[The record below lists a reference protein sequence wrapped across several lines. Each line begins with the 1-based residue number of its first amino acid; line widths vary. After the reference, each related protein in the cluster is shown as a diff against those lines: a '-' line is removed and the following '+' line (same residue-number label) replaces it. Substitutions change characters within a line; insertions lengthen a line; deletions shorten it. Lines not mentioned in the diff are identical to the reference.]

1 MSVLYHKVEPQL
13 VKGDVGHDPLEL
25 LDFELVGAN
34 RKIVAG
40 SVRFEGQVEV
50 TQANVALAQED
61 IKFDCRAGVACF
73 IESVTTSFSKVG
85 QVEASNNY
93 SRLIAM
99 NSNAKESAW
108 DMVNSDKSCELKS
121 VDNVYS
127 NALLRKPDVTTN
139 PAGDN
144 AYSHNPDFSH
154 RLFTCL
160 NRVSTSDK
168 DGDNSIPMNK
178 VGAVRVSIQLAR
190 VFDALHGMDCDATT
204 NFVIKNPTIC
214 FTSIPDDGSKSNLM
228 MRVESSIKSSLNS
241 SHAVISTRVPVVANG
256 CSVSFQQLD
265 HESSPTYNNVTQ
277 EPLPALTETVFLF
290 NNASNEHITYTIRDR
305 AEVLDNYLDSMKVMG
320 GDLSTSTL
328 QLLKANKSFGLGL
341 PFEYIDL
348 SKQAFNIQ
356 LDSGVSNA
364 TPYTAYLYFHGI
376 IEL

>member
-1 MSVLYHKVEPQL
+1 MSVLYHRIEPQL
-13 VKGDVGHDPLEL
+13 VKGSVGHDPLEL

-34 RKIVAG
+34 RKVVSG

-50 TQANVALAQED
+50 TQANVALGTED
-61 IKFDCRAGVACF
+61 IKFDCRAGVANF
-73 IESVTTSFSKVG
+73 IESVTTSFSNVG
-85 QVEASNNY
+85 QIESSNNY
-93 SRLIAM
+93 ARLVAM
-99 NSNAKESAW
+99 NSNAKESSW
-108 DMVNSDKSCELKS
+108 DMVNSDKSVEMKS
-121 VDNVYS
+121 SDDTYS
-127 NALLRKPDVTTN
+127 NALLRKPDVITN
-139 PAGDN
+139 AAGDN

-160 NRVSTSDK
+160 NRVSSS

-178 VGAVRVSIQLAR
+178 TGAIRVSVQLAR
-190 VFDALHGMDCDATT
+190 VYDSLHGMDVDSTT
-204 NFVIKNPTIC
+204 NFTIKNPTLC
-214 FTSIPDDGSKSNLM
+214 FTSIPDDGKKSNLQ

-265 HESSPTYNNVTQ
+265 HESSPTYNNVVQ
-277 EPLPALTETVFLF
+277 ESLPALTETVFMF
-290 NNASNEHITYTIRDR
+290 NNATSEHITYTIRER
-305 AEVLDNYLDSMKVMG
+305 VEVLDNYLQSMKVMG
-320 GDLSTSTL
+320 GNVDTCSL

-356 LDSGVSNA
+356 LDSGISSA
-364 TPYTAYLYFHGI
+364 KPYTAYLFFHGI